1 MKSVRHLTTRRD
13 FIAAAGFSVV
23 SLYGLWAAF
32 DAAPLGFGGGHKDDA
47 TEPTVQ
53 PGAAEHAGHGAAVTG
68 PTPEEFRNATEA
80 FIARFQQP
88 DGSVRPTLASAP
100 DAHGSH
106 GSHASHG
113 AAAATPTA
121 EIKPVD
127 VYLMAFRW
135 GFEPSLLRLDAQ
147 VPYRFRMMA
156 VDVSHGASLQL
167 GAASRI
173 IRLRRGVQVEQPITF
188 TRPGPVLVYCTV
200 FCGPPHDRMAA
211 KIVVA

>member
-1 MKSVRHLTTRRD
+1 MHSVRHLTTRRG

-32 DAAPLGFGGGHKDDA
+32 DVAPLGFGGGHDEHKA
-47 TEPTVQ
+47 EP
-53 PGAAEHAGHGAAVTG
+53 AEQGGHGGHGAAVAG
-68 PTPEEFRNATEA
+68 PTPEEFRKATEA
-80 FIARFQQP
+80 FIARHQQP
-88 DGSVRPTLASAP
+88 DGSVRPTLAPMP
-100 DAHGSH
+100 DAH

-113 AAAATPTA
+113 AAAATPAA

-135 GFEPSLLRLDAQ
+135 GFEPSLLRLDAN

-173 IRLRRGVQVEQPITF
+173 IRLRRGVLVDQPITF
-188 TRPGPVLVYCTV
+188 TRPGDVLLYCTV

-211 KIVVA
+211 KIIVA

>member
-1 MKSVRHLTTRRD
+1 MKSVRHLTTRRG

-32 DAAPLGFGGGHKDDA
+32 DAAPLGFGGHDDA
-47 TEPTVQ
+47 AEPTGDT
-53 PGAAEHAGHGAAVTG
+53 GAAEHSGHGAAVAG
-68 PTPEEFRNATEA
+68 PTPEEFRHATEA

-88 DGSVRPTLASAP
+88 DGSVRPTPAAP
-100 DAHGSH
+100 LDAH

-113 AAAATPTA
+113 AAAAMPAA
-121 EIKPVD
+121 EAGPVD
-127 VYLMAFRW
+127 VYLMAFQW

-173 IRLRRGVQVEQPITF
+173 IRLRRGVLVEQPITF
-188 TRPGPVLVYCTV
+188 TRPGDVLLYCTV